1 MWGSSI
7 GTCAWDCGEA
17 PGTERASWV
26 TLVRFMDF
34 LHFRK
39 DVAQAENLGRHLVVK
54 YVTQTSGTCAQGV
67 QTS

>member
-17 PGTERASWV
+17 PGTERASWA

-39 DVAQAENLGRHLVVK
+39 DAAQAENLGRHLVVS
-54 YVTQTSGTCAQGV
+54 QTSGTYAQGV